1 MTKTE
6 YEAYLNES
14 IDEFGVPGH
23 DLSGELAHYGVLGMK
38 WGVRND
44 RSQQAYK
51 RRKGGTGRAIRKV
64 NEGRKAKRAQ
74 QRAKAP
80 KQVFKE
86 ALVSNIAT
94 TVVGNLGI
102 SGALAIGKPKVAQ
115 AISVIG
121 NVKVASNSLK
131 VMASVGRELAKV
143 GNSVGDV
150 ASKKIDKSLDKSF
163 TKKQAKE
170 KAQTAKT
177 TAKKVEAERQAKF
190 EAKAEAKYGKDLE
203 KLLDDE
209 TMGELERS
217 IRIYKLDSQFL
228 NKVYDNNAMQPEIDQ
243 ANKELKALG
252 LKP

>member
-102 SGALAIGKPKVAQ
+102 SGALAIGKPKAAQ

-121 NVKVASNSLK
+121 NIKVASNSLK
-131 VMASVGRELAKV
+131 VMASVGREFVKV
-143 GNSVGDV
+143 GNNIGDA

-163 TKKQAKE
+163 AKKQDKA

-177 TAKKVEAERQAKF
+177 TAKKVEAERQAKVKAQK
-190 EAKAEAKYGKDLE
+190 AKTMDKNVEYRTDPKTGKTKKYYIDPDTGE
-203 KLLDDE
+203 KW
-209 TMGELERS
+209 T
-217 IRIYKLDSQFL
+217 IH
-228 NKVYDNNAMQPEIDQ
+228 
-243 ANKELKALG
+243 
-252 LKP
+252 

>member
-1 MTKTE
+1 MTKAE

-86 ALVSNIAT
+86 AIVSNIAT
-94 TVVGNLGI
+94 MVVGNLGI
-102 SGALAIGKPKVAQ
+102 SGALAIGQPKAAQ

-121 NVKVASNSLK
+121 NIKVASNSLK
-131 VMASVGRELAKV
+131 VMASVGRELVKV
-143 GNSVGDV
+143 GNSIGDV

-177 TAKKVEAERQAKF
+177 TAKKVEAERQAKV
-190 EAKAEAKYGKDLE
+190 EAKYGKDLE

-217 IRIYKLDSQFL
+217 IRLYKLDSQYL
-228 NKVYDNNAMQPEIDQ
+228 NKMDNNKAMQPEIDQ
-243 ANKELKALG
+243 ANKELKELG